1 MKLHEF
7 QAKELFSRY
16 GIPTQRGIVIAR
28 PAEIDGR
35 DLRYPVVVKA
45 QVLVGGRGKAGG
57 IKLAKTAAEAKQ
69 HAQAILGLSIK
80 GEVVRR
86 LLVAGAADIQAE
98 YYLAFTL
105 DRQAR
110 QMVAIA
116 SASGGINI
124 EEVARTTPERIV
136 KRHVERSIG
145 FQSFHAREL
154 AVGIGL
160 RENHLTAFA
169 GITANL

>member
-1 MKLHEF
+1 M
-7 QAKELFSRY
+7 
-16 GIPTQRGIVIAR
+16 
-28 PAEIDGR
+28 
-35 DLRYPVVVKA
+35 
-45 QVLVGGRGKAGG
+45 
-57 IKLAKTAAEAKQ
+57 
-69 HAQAILGLSIK
+69 SIK

-86 LLVAGAADIQAE
+86 LLIAEAAEIQAE

-105 DRQAR
+105 DRQVR

-116 SASGGINI
+116 SASGGIDI

-136 KRHVERSIG
+136 KMHVDAFIG

-160 RENHLTAFA
+160 RENHLTALA
-169 GITANL
+169 GIAAKIGRAHV